1 MTDTGRYDVL
11 IIGGGQAGPSL
22 AHDLARRGRRVALA
36 ERKDL
41 GGSCVNFG
49 CTPTKAAIASARV
62 AHDARRAAEFGL
74 TIPAVTVDFAAVLD
88 RARRI
93 LMDMRH
99 GLDRSFDGTDNPMLL
114 RGHARIDGR
123 ERDLFRVVINDVVL
137 FASHVVLD
145 TGTRSAIPAIPG
157 LDQVEFIHAGNWLD
171 KPALPSHL
179 AILGGGYVG
188 LEMSQLYRR
197 LGSRVTVIERGAR
210 VAEHEDE
217 DVARALQTILE
228 DEGVTFR
235 LGSSIERVD
244 QGGSGLRVLISD
256 HDKRSELQVSDVFVA
271 TGRKPNTDD
280 LGLETIGVRVA
291 TRGTVETDRRLA
303 TSVPGVWAAGDIR
316 GGPMFT
322 HTAWDDYRIL
332 LSQLAGDGSRT
343 LDRVVPYAVFTD
355 PELGRVGMTEAEAR
369 RSGRD
374 IKIGRFDIK
383 QNSKARELGDDHG
396 LIKVIIDRETDRI
409 LGAAVLAVNGAEL
422 VHLYVDV
429 MNADAPY
436 TVIRD
441 AIHVHPTLAEA
452 IQSAVSSVD

>member
-22 AHDLARRGRRVALA
+22 AHDLAKRGRRVALA

-145 TGTRSAIPAIPG
+145 TGTRSSIPPIPG

-171 KPALPSHL
+171 RPALPSHL

-188 LEMSQLYRR
+188 LEMSQMYRR
-197 LGSRVTVIERGAR
+197 LGSRVTVVHRGAR

-217 DVARALQTILE
+217 DVALALQTILE

-235 LGSSIERVD
+235 LGSSIERVE
-244 QGGSGLRVLISD
+244 QGGRGLRVLVSD
-256 HDKRSELQVSDVFVA
+256 HDERSELQVSDVFVA
-271 TGRKPNTDD
+271 TGRTPNTDD
-280 LGLETIGVRVA
+280 LGLETVGVKRT
-291 TRGTVETDRRLA
+291 TRGIVETDRRLA

-343 LDRVVPYAVFTD
+343 LDRVVPYAMFTD

-383 QNSKARELGDDHG
+383 GNSKARELGDDHG
-396 LIKVIIDRETDRI
+396 FIKVIIDRETDRI
-409 LGAAVLAVNGAEL
+409 LGAAVLAVDGAEL